1 MPLSRNIR
9 NAFCMLRYLLFEGN
23 CRQFDVTLARKL
35 SIVAKFLNVIQRN
48 QYRGK
53 IIKRESC
60 GINNFL
66 QDQGSK
72 FPSLWG
78 SGIKILSE
86 KNGISYEKNIP
97 RYYPAVYVNRGSQLS
112 YCRFSLSRHQNK
124 NQKPFDE

>member
-1 MPLSRNIR
+1 MKKIVFAVSGLNFVTTYFYKGYKCPFQEISGTP
-9 NAFCMLRYLLFEGN
+9 FCMLIYFLYEGN

-35 SIVAKFLNVIQRN
+35 SIVTKFLNVIQRN
-48 QYRGK
+48 QYRSK

-60 GINNFL
+60 GMNIFL

-86 KNGISYEKNIP
+86 KI
-97 RYYPAVYVNRGSQLS
+97 GSVMKK
-112 YCRFSLSRHQNK
+112 YTSLL
-124 NQKPFDE
+124 P

>member
-1 MPLSRNIR
+1 MKKIVCSFRAKFCNNLFLSGIQVPLSRNTR
-9 NAFCMLRYLLFEGN
+9 NAILYVNIFFLYEGN

-35 SIVAKFLNVIQRN
+35 SIVTKFLNVIQRN

-78 SGIKILSE
+78 LGIKILSE
-86 KNGISYEKNIP
+86 KM
-97 RYYPAVYVNRGSQLS
+97 GSVMKK
-112 YCRFSLSRHQNK
+112 YTSLL
-124 NQKPFDE
+124 P